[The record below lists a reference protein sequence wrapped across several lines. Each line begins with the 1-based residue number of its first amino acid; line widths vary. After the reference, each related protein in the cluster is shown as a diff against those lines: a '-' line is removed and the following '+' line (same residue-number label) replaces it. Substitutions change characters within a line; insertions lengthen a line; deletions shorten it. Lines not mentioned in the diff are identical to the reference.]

1 MKFIIDFEV
10 VFTFIQRLF
19 GFWSTADPSTPIPPI
34 PGL

>member
-10 VFTFIQRLF
+10 VFNLIQRLF
-19 GFWSTADPSTPIPPI
+19 GFWGEADPSTPIPPI